1 MDFFN
6 KAGVSESGGVN
17 DPLQQVHEICT
28 MCHKK
33 KIINVSRPGI
43 LTRFDRAINTF
54 MFGSSSSS
62 FGESSSPLGA
72 SSSPF
77 GESSSLPPFGESSSP
92 SPFGESSSPSPFGI
106 SVRGIIC
113 TECDSRSKK
122 LLKTKFVR
130 NPATL
135 DSVRVQLEY

>member
-17 DPLQQVHEICT
+17 DTPQQVHEICT

-33 KIINVSRPGI
+33 KIINVSLPGI

-54 MFGSSSSS
+54 MFGA
-62 FGESSSPLGA
+62 SSPFSDPS

-77 GESSSLPPFGESSSP
+77 GESSSSFSDPSSS
-92 SPFGESSSPSPFGI
+92 SSPFGI
-106 SVRGIIC
+106 SVREIIC